1 MTLTYKGISVGYE
14 VHGRGPAL
22 VLLHGFLEDRSMFDS
37 FLESWSKTY
46 KVIAID
52 LLGHG
57 ETESKGYVHTMED
70 QADLVVDLLDFLKVK
85 NAVFLGHSMGG
96 YVALA
101 VAEYYP
107 ERVKALIM
115 QNSTA
120 VADSEE
126 RKINRD
132 RAIAAVKQDHRT
144 FVYLSIANLFSETS
158 RERCK
163 EQIASLR
170 ERALQI
176 PVRGI
181 VAALEGMKIRKDR
194 EVILHF
200 APFPIMYIAGKL
212 DPVLPLS
219 GIEEQLLGSSA
230 ELVVCEEGH
239 MSHIEDPERYL
250 AAVNGFLKSVKKL
263 KS

>member
-1 MTLTYKGISVGYE
+1 MIRTYKGVSVGYE
-14 VHGRGPAL
+14 IVGRGPAL
-22 VLLHGFLEDRSMFDS
+22 VLLHGFLEDRSMFEP
-37 FLESWSKTY
+37 FLELWSKTY
-46 KVIAID
+46 KVIAVD

-70 QADLVVDLLDFLKVK
+70 QADMVVDLLDQLKIK

-144 FVYLSIANLFSETS
+144 FVYLSIANLFSEAS

-163 EQIASLR
+163 EEIARLR
-170 ERALQI
+170 EKALQT
-176 PVRGI
+176 PVQGI

-194 EVILHF
+194 EVIIHF

-212 DPVLPLS
+212 DPVLPLT
-219 GIEEQLLGSSA
+219 GIQEQLLGSSA

-239 MSHIEDPERYL
+239 MSHIEDPERYT
-250 AAVNGFLKSVKKL
+250 AAVSRFLKLVKKL